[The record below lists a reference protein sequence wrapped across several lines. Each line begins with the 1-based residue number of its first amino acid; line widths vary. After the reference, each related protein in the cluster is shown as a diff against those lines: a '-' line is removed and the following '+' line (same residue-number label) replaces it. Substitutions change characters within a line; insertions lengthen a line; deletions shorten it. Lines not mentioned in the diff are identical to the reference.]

1 MSIKRAFPAPLTVL
15 MIIIALA
22 AIATWLL
29 PAGQYNKLSIKE
41 GRFFT
46 VQSVAGEV
54 QLPFAQKTLDSLGI
68 RINFESFKNGD
79 ILKPVSIP
87 GTYHKL
93 PKNQQ
98 GPLDILE
105 APLKGIL
112 GAIDIILIILMIG
125 GFIGIFY
132 QSGAIEKGLIYVSA
146 KMKGRETWLIII
158 LTFLFVLGG
167 STFGMDEE
175 TLAFYPLLVPVFLLA
190 GYDLLVPVA
199 VIFMGTRIGHLSL
212 ITNPFSTIIASDS
225 AGVNWINGLY
235 GRTLMLLVSS
245 VITIWYIIKYAQKIK
260 MDPSASIV
268 RRYDGSVQSSFAA
281 ITSMGNVTKVERKT
295 VWILLLFMFTFLTMV
310 FGVAFFDWWA
320 LEMSALFL
328 GSSLILGFIM
338 RMKEKLFIEKFLKGA
353 ESLLGVSFVVGF
365 ARGVSIILN
374 EGRISDTILFY
385 SAQLTGNLPPALF
398 IVILMLLY
406 MLFTL
411 FIASHT
417 GMAVLTMPVMG
428 SLGVVTDVPVEEV
441 VNAYL
446 YGMGIMTLITPV
458 GLILPSLAIVNV
470 SYKAGLKFV
479 FPLMLVLTVICALF
493 LIVGVLW

>member
-1 MSIKRAFPAPLTVL
+1 MKKRMFPAPLTVL
-15 MIIIALA
+15 MIIIVFA

-29 PAGQYNKLSIKE
+29 PAGQYNKLSVKE
-41 GRFFT
+41 GNSFI
-46 VQSVAGEV
+46 VQSGGEEV
-54 QLPFAQKTLDSLGI
+54 QLPFAQNTLDSLGI
-68 RINFESFKNGD
+68 SIKLESFKDGD
-79 ILKPVSIP
+79 IQKPISIP
-87 GTYHKL
+87 GTYQIV
-93 PKNQQ
+93 PKNWQ
-98 GPLDILE
+98 GPIDILK

-112 GAIDIILIILMIG
+112 AGMDIILIILMIG

-132 QSGAIEKGLIYVSA
+132 QSGAIEKGLIHVSA
-146 KMKGRETWLIII
+146 KMKGKESWLIII

-199 VIFMGTRIGHLSL
+199 VIFMGTRIGQLSS

-235 GRTLMLLVSS
+235 GRILMLLVSS
-245 VITIWYIIKYAQKIK
+245 VVTIWYIVKYAQKIK
-260 MDPSASIV
+260 MNPSASIV
-268 RRYDGSVQSSFAA
+268 QRYDGSVQSSFAA
-281 ITSMGNVTKVERKT
+281 ITLTKTVTKLDRKT
-295 VWILLLFMFTFLTMV
+295 VWILLFFMFTFLTMV
-310 FGVAFFDWWA
+310 LGVTFFDWWA

-328 GSSLILGFIM
+328 ASSLILGFIM
-338 RMKEKLFIEKFLKGA
+338 RMNEKLFIEKFVKGA
-353 ESLLGVSFVVGF
+353 ESLLGVAFVVGF

-406 MLFTL
+406 MMFTL

-417 GMAVLTMPVMG
+417 GMAVLTMPIMG
-428 SLGVVTDVPVEEV
+428 SLGIAAGVPGEEV

-458 GLILPSLAIVNV
+458 GLILPSLALVNV
-470 SYKAGLKFV
+470 SYKAWLKFV
-479 FPLMLVLTVICALF
+479 FPLMLILTVICALF
-493 LIVGVLW
+493 LIAGVLW